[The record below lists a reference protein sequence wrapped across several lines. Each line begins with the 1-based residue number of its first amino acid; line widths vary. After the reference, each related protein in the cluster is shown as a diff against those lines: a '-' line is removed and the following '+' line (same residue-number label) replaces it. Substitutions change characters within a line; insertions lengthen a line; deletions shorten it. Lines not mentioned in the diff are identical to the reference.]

1 MTHTFL
7 ERSEP
12 VPVVWTCVIKERIK
26 EIVNWTTSV
35 GKLLLTTLSIWNT
48 INLKNTREFLRSSR
62 FRYRWSSISSIPH
75 NLMWYIF
82 ANYGNSPQQDT
93 WLWYLFL
100 RAVNMHSNFC
110 STSVLI
116 LSKHRH
122 LLLTSEALYSFDYI
136 VFLSGCGYPFLW
148 SFFVEKLK
156 TFLKYD
162 LCQRI

>member
-12 VPVVWTCVIKERIK
+12 FPVVLPCVIKERIK

-35 GKLLLTTLSIWNT
+35 RKLLLTTLSIWNT

-82 ANYGNSPQQDT
+82 ANYWSSPQQDT
-93 WLWYLFL
+93 WLWYLFI

-110 STSVLI
+110 FTSVLI
-116 LSKHRH
+116 FSKHWY
-122 LLLTSEALYSFDYI
+122 LPLNSEALYSFDYI

-148 SFFVEKLK
+148 SFIVEKLK

>member
-7 ERSEP
+7 ERSEL

-100 RAVNMHSNFC
+100 WAVNMHSNFC
-110 STSVLI
+110 STKKNVWTLDDDGAVVRGYFEA
-116 LSKHRH
+116 KFERH
-122 LLLTSEALYSFDYI
+122 LCERECFSSA
-136 VFLSGCGYPFLW
+136 
-148 SFFVEKLK
+148 
-156 TFLKYD
+156 
-162 LCQRI
+162 

>member
-7 ERSEP
+7 ERSEL

-75 NLMWYIF
+75 NLMWHIF
-82 ANYGNSPQQDT
+82 ANYGSSPQQDT

-116 LSKHRH
+116 FSKHRH
-122 LLLTSEALYSFDYI
+122 LILTSEALYSFDYI

-162 LCQRI
+162 LWQRI